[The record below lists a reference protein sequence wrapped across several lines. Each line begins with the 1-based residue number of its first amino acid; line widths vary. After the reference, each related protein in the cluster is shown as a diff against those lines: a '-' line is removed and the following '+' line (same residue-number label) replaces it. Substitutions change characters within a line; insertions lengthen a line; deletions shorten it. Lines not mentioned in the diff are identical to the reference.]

1 MNGITVTAV
10 GTKAMQAR
18 LNGMSTSV
26 QGAVMRPIVAMASDE
41 VRALAVELAP
51 KRTGKGRHG
60 IISDLMKIGKGYCYY
75 WVRLD
80 PEVYYMR
87 FQEFGLGT
95 GNPKGP
101 SARVRRR
108 RANYE
113 HSMRVWREK
122 IKPAW
127 AKSRGPTFMQVIGSA
142 GLSKAETKRQKI
154 LAKGGYLQG
163 KRRPN
168 MAAQPFLRPAVRF
181 LRPSIT
187 TEMLEGIA
195 ANILRWCE

>member
-1 MNGITVTAV
+1 MDRITVTPV

-26 QGAVMRPIVAMASDE
+26 QGAVMRPIVAEASDE
-41 VRALAVELAP
+41 VRGLAVSLAP
-51 KRTGKGRHG
+51 TRTGKGRRG

-95 GNPKGP
+95 GNPRGS

-108 RANYE
+108 QANYE
-113 HSMRVWREK
+113 HSMAVRRTITK
-122 IKPAW
+122 AW
-127 AKSRGPTFMQVIGSA
+127 AKSHGFESFMEAIAAS
-142 GLSKAETKRQKI
+142 GLSRRELKRQKI
-154 LAKGGYLQG
+154 LAKGGHLQG
-163 KRRPN
+163 ERRPN
-168 MAAQPFLRPAVRF
+168 MAAHPFLRPAVRF
-181 LRPSIT
+181 LAPSVR

-195 ANILRWCE
+195 ANILRWTE

>member
-1 MNGITVTAV
+1 VNGITVTAV
-10 GTKAMQAR
+10 GTKAMQTR
-18 LNGMSTSV
+18 LNGMSDSV
-26 QGAVMRPIVAMASDE
+26 QGAVMRPIVAEASDE

-101 SARVRRR
+101 SARVQRR

-113 HSMRVWREK
+113 QSVRVWRGK
-122 IKPAW
+122 ILPAFS
-127 AKSRGPTFMQVIGSA
+127 KSRGPTLMQVIGSA
-142 GLSKAETKRQKI
+142 VLSKAETKRQRI
-154 LAKGGYLQG
+154 LAKGGHLQG
-163 KRRPN
+163 QRRPN
-168 MAAQPFLRPAVRF
+168 MAAHPFLRPAVRF
-181 LRPSIT
+181 LGPTVR

>member
-1 MNGITVTAV
+1 MDRITVTAV

-26 QGAVMRPIVAMASDE
+26 QGAVMRPIVAQASDE
-41 VRALAVELAP
+41 VRGLAVQLAP
-51 KRTGKGRHG
+51 KRTGAGRRG

-95 GNPKGP
+95 GNPKGS

-108 RANYE
+108 QANYE
-113 HSMRVWREK
+113 HSVAVRQAITK
-122 IKPAW
+122 AW
-127 AKSRGPTFMQVIGSA
+127 AKSHGFESFMEAIAAS
-142 GLSKAETKRQKI
+142 GLSRRELKRQKI
-154 LAKGGYLQG
+154 LAKGGNLQG
-163 KRRPN
+163 QRRPN

-181 LRPSIT
+181 LRPSIS
-187 TEMLEGIA
+187 TEMIEGIA
-195 ANILRWCE
+195 ANILRWTE